1 MFTNFNILKY
11 CSKYFFL
18 LVGSAYVTQ
27 LSTKMVNAK
36 NDVENLVGITLF
48 VGLFLGSVLILK
60 SDVTKL
66 VKTFKQNK
74 TNE

>member
-1 MFTNFNILKY
+1 
-11 CSKYFFL
+11 
-18 LVGSAYVTQ
+18 
-27 LSTKMVNAK
+27 
-36 NDVENLVGITLF
+36 LVGITLF